1 MLLNLFVSQVCKSK
15 KNDLEKVLAD
25 TNEVNSLKEKL
36 KEIEDTE
43 QALKN
48 TMEKADEILFNR
60 QKDHEEKLKEMEEAL
75 KKLDEFNIENY
86 MFFLSKAVYF
96 FII

>member
-1 MLLNLFVSQVCKSK
+1 MSQVCKSK
-15 KNDLEKVLAD
+15 KFDIEKVLAD

-36 KEIEDTE
+36 KEIEDRE

-75 KKLDEFNIENY
+75 KKLDGFNIDFY
-86 MFFLSKAVYF
+86 IYCFRQSCF
-96 FII
+96 FIL